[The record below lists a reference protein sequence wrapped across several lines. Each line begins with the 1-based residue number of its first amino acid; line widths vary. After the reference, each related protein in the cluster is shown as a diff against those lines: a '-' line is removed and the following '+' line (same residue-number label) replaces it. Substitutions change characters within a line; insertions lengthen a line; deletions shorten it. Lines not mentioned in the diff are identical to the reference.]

1 MRSFVSIQLPRAARD
16 AIRPTLDA
24 LAAQDIRGLRPVPA
38 RSAHVTVRFLG
49 DVDSGDLGAVR
60 AALAEAALSARPFRL
75 GLGDVGCFPAS
86 GPPSVLWVGIEGDL
100 AGADRLRAAVDGAL
114 GPLAPGDG
122 GRGLVPHV
130 TLARLGASHGRAGP
144 EARPGGGAL
153 PRSDPRRVR
162 CPRGQPDAQQDLGPR
177 CRAHDPGR
185 VRTWPAGRRR
195 LGTGVRTGFG
205 PPGCATIGVPNHRRF
220 RAVAS
225 GAPGAGRVRR
235 ERGANVGRSSLS
247 WLSELL

>member
-130 TLARLGASHGRAGP
+130 TLARLGRRTAGP
-144 EARPGGGAL
+144 DRRRALEAARSRAPTRVGFDVRAVSLMRSRLSARGAEHTT
-153 PRSDPRRVR
+153 
-162 CPRGQPDAQQDLGPR
+162 LGEF
-177 CRAHDPGR
+177 AL
-185 VRTWPAGRRR
+185 GRR
-195 LGTGVRTGFG
+195 GGD
-205 PPGCATIGVPNHRRF
+205 A
-220 RAVAS
+220 
-225 GAPGAGRVRR
+225 
-235 ERGANVGRSSLS
+235 
-247 WLSELL
+247 